1 MISRVIKCWIWL
13 ANGLLVLPMM
23 TRWMHGRHTDWYT
36 YKAARDHS
44 CISCLIKQFVFK
56 REGKMM
62 AWCVFFN
69 KLSLSQFN
77 ILGPYRG
84 HHVLVAS
91 FCCCQHAQAK
101 HPLGLSLSFFIILF
115 FPLSLYLLSH
125 LLTLSHIHP
134 ILILTSFFFHLRDES
149 LPTALFTPPEA
160 AQMR

>member
-1 MISRVIKCWIWL
+1 
-13 ANGLLVLPMM
+13 MM
-23 TRWMHGRHTDWYT
+23 TRRMHGGNTDWYT
-36 YKAARDHS
+36 YKAAREHS
-44 CISCLIKQFVFK
+44 CISCLIKRFVSK

-69 KLSLSQFN
+69 KLSLSRFN

-91 FCCCQHAQAK
+91 FCCCQHDQAK
-101 HPLGLSLSFFIILF
+101 HPLGLSLSFFILLF
-115 FPLSLYLLSH
+115 FFFLSTLSH
-125 LLTLSHIHP
+125 LLILSHIHP
-134 ILILTSFFFHLRDES
+134 ILILPPFFHLRDES

>member
-1 MISRVIKCWIWL
+1 MISSIIKCWIWL
-13 ANGLLVLPMM
+13 ANGLLPMM

-36 YKAARDHS
+36 YRAAREHS
-44 CISCLIKQFVFK
+44 RISCLIKQFVSK

-69 KLSLSQFN
+69 KLSLSRFN

-101 HPLGLSLSFFIILF
+101 HPLGLSLSFFIVLLSF
-115 FPLSLYLLSH
+115 FYYILSLIFSSFPTFTPSWFYLL
-125 LLTLSHIHP
+125 
-134 ILILTSFFFHLRDES
+134 FFHLIDES
-149 LPTALFTPPEA
+149 IPTALFTPSEA